1 MGRPRLRLRTRRSVA
16 GLAVV
21 GLAAGVTAIL
31 AGGTSPAAAAAI
43 DATVPTT
50 CTIPV
55 AGAES
60 YDARISATIPD
71 GAVVGDTVS
80 LQNFK
85 ISIVLNVATTDALQ
99 ILGATTLEGSIT
111 AGATLTNASPSNL
124 SIVATVP
131 VTPVP
136 QTQDANGD
144 GPEFT
149 ITASGPSPTAT
160 LTSAGTAVLTA
171 TTVNA
176 VFNPKNAAGA
186 SVLPAAK
193 QIIPCKFNA
202 GDNLVLASIPVSGP
216 LPPTPVG
223 DLAPY
228 SVSVQLT
235 GPSAVEAGSPAT
247 YVATSR
253 YTSGPYSGQLFGAS
267 ATFVDDT
274 TGTTLCYTSGPCVVT
289 FPTAGITHHVHA
301 DVASHFIC
309 CVSSGDPGYVAG
321 PSNIVDTEVVPVGTV
336 LPTPTPA
343 PGPPTPSPAPTPTP
357 LPVRQHVTL
366 TGPTSAPAEAT
377 PFTYTATTQLPV
389 GRISFYDGTTL
400 LVTSTAASGTATS
413 FTERLYL
420 SSGTH
425 NLIAT
430 TESWNGL
437 DYGGRDNV
445 SNTLTVV
452 IAPVLPT
459 PLPPLPSPSPT
470 PVTDLA
476 PWGVAMQLQGPSTVT
491 VGTKA
496 TYAASAYYTT
506 GPLSGQ
512 AVGQSLQYIDE
523 ATGATLCDTSGPC
536 DVTFPTA
543 FVTHHVHAFLRNT
556 FTCCVSSGNPGHTD
570 ATSNTVDTVVV
581 PGPVVTPILSP
592 TPAPTTPTPTP
603 APTPSPTPSI
613 PFDPTPSPSPAPHLT
628 HIDFTATGTIGLP
641 TVNGTGKVGPGTI
654 STDVNLK
661 GGSFTGTSSIPDI
674 TVNASLFGFIP
685 TTIVSSFTQVGLLT
699 GQLAPGAT
707 DVTADLKAN
716 LGVKSVKA
724 LGVLPLTSGNCS
736 TASPV
741 SIHLASNGKGQF
753 SPFTGG
759 TLSST
764 FAIGKLANCGLLTDL
779 LNAIFPG
786 NANTLTL
793 KLAAKGS

>member
-1 MGRPRLRLRTRRSVA
+1 M
-16 GLAVV
+16 
-21 GLAAGVTAIL
+21 GLAAGAFAML
-31 AGGTSPAAAAAI
+31 NAGGSPAAAATI

-60 YDARISATIPD
+60 YDAKISATIPD
-71 GAVVGDTVS
+71 RAVVGDTVQ
-80 LQNFK
+80 LLNFS

-111 AGATLTNASPSNL
+111 AGATLTNASPSDL

-136 QTQDANGD
+136 QTQDENGD

-149 ITASGPSPTAT
+149 ITATGPSPTAT

-176 VFNPKNAAGA
+176 VFNPKNAAGT

-202 GDNLVLASIPVSGP
+202 GDNLVLASIPVSSNTVHDP
-216 LPPTPVG
+216 TPTTAPPTPVL
-223 DLAPY
+223 D
-228 SVSVQLT
+228 
-235 GPSAVEAGSPAT
+235 
-247 YVATSR
+247 
-253 YTSGPYSGQLFGAS
+253 F
-267 ATFVDDT
+267 
-274 TGTTLCYTSGPCVVT
+274 
-289 FPTAGITHHVHA
+289 
-301 DVASHFIC
+301 
-309 CVSSGDPGYVAG
+309 
-321 PSNIVDTEVVPVGTV
+321 
-336 LPTPTPA
+336 PTPTPV
-343 PGPPTPSPAPTPTP
+343 PPTPRGTPI
-357 LPVRQHVTL
+357 PVNQHVVL
-366 TGPTSAPAEAT
+366 SGPTSAAAEAT
-377 PFTYTATTQLPV
+377 PFTYTATAQLPV
-389 GRISFYDGTTL
+389 GHISFYDGTTL
-400 LVTSTAASGTATS
+400 LGTSTAPNGISTTFTGT
-413 FTERLYL
+413 FYL
-420 SSGTH
+420 NSGTH

-452 IAPVLPT
+452 IASVLPT
-459 PLPPLPSPSPT
+459 PQPT
-470 PVTDLA
+470 PVPPTPTPVGDLA
-476 PWGVAMQLQGPSTVT
+476 PYSVSVQLIGPSTVEL
-491 VGTKA
+491 GSPA
-496 TYAASAYYTT
+496 TYTATALYTS
-506 GPLSGQ
+506 GPRSGQ
-512 AVGQSLQYIDE
+512 PLGTSITYVDD
-523 ATGATLCDTSGPC
+523 ATGATLCYTSGSC
-536 DVTFPTA
+536 AVTFPTVG
-543 FVTHHVHAFLRNT
+543 VTHHVHADVANT
-556 FTCCVSSGNPGHTD
+556 FTCCVSSGDPGHGP
-570 ATSNTVDTVVV
+570 ATSNIVDTRVV
-581 PGPVVTPILSP
+581 PVATPSP
-592 TPAPTTPTPTP
+592 TPAPN
-603 APTPSPTPSI
+603 
-613 PFDPTPSPSPAPHLT
+613 LT
-628 HIDFTATGTIGLP
+628 HIDFSATGTIGLP

-699 GQLAPGAT
+699 GQLAAGAT

-724 LGVLPLTSGNCS
+724 LGVLPLTSGNCT

-741 SIHLASNGKGQF
+741 SIHLASNGKGEF

-759 TLSST
+759 TLSSK
-764 FAIGKLANCGLLTDL
+764 FAIGKLANCGALTDL

-793 KLAAKGS
+793 KLATKG